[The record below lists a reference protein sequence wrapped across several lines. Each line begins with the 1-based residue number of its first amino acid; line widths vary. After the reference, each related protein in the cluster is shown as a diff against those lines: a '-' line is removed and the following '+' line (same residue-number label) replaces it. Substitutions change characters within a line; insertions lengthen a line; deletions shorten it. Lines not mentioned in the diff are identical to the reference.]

1 MTTITDKI
9 IRHQIFL
16 ERFAGGVALTMQ
28 EGIDAARNEAIINT
42 VGGVDR
48 IDVNALEASLAVIMK
63 RHMNRALN
71 EVKALT
77 GHEADFNVKLL
88 EQELQEVSNT
98 TQDKLL
104 KALLNK
110 PMPVGLAEN
119 GINRKIDPAYN
130 KFSEQTARQLVQPIR
145 DAQVLGGDMLI
156 ASESIAALSAGLLSA
171 QARSLSRSSV
181 VHAANTSKEEVY
193 KVNPITQVEWV
204 SVLDS
209 HTTPYC
215 RGQDGRKYDIGSGP
229 RPPAHYNCRSVTRP
243 LI

>member
-42 VGGVDR
+42 VGGVDK
-48 IDVNALEASLAVIMK
+48 IDVNALEASLAIIMK
-63 RHMNRALN
+63 RHMDRALN
-71 EVKALT
+71 EIKALT
-77 GHEADFNVKLL
+77 NHEADFNIKLL
-88 EQELQEVSNT
+88 KQELQEVSST

-145 DAQVLGGDMLI
+145 DAQLSGGDMLI

-193 KVNPITQVEWV
+193 KVNPIEQVEWV

-215 RGQDGRKYDIGSGP
+215 RGQDGKKYDIGKGP

>member
-1 MTTITDKI
+1 MATITDKI

-28 EGIDAARNEAIINT
+28 AGIDAARNEAIINT
-42 VGGVDR
+42 VGGVDK
-48 IDVNALEASLAVIMK
+48 IDVRALEASLVVIMNK
-63 RHMNRALN
+63 HINRALN

-77 GHEADFNVKLL
+77 DHEADFNVKLL
-88 EQELQEVSNT
+88 KQELKEVSNT
-98 TQDKLL
+98 TQAKLL

-145 DAQVLGGDMLI
+145 DAQVLGGDALI
-156 ASESIAALSAGLLSA
+156 ASETIAALSAGLLSA

-204 SVLDS
+204 STLDS
-209 HTTPYC
+209 HTTAYC
-215 RGQDGRKYDIGSGP
+215 RGQDGKIYDVGSGP

-243 LI
+243 LV

>member
-1 MTTITDKI
+1 MATITNKI

-28 EGIDAARNEAIINT
+28 AGIDAARDQAIT
-42 VGGVDR
+42 SAVSDR
-48 IDVNALEASLAVIMK
+48 NIDVKALQAAIAATIQT
-63 RHMNRALN
+63 HMARALN
-71 EVKALT
+71 EVENLT
-77 GHEADFNVKLL
+77 GYEADFNVKILKS
-88 EQELQEVSNT
+88 ELKEVANT
-98 TQDKLL
+98 SQDKLL
-104 KALLNK
+104 AALHNK
-110 PMPVGLAEN
+110 PMPVGLAD
-119 GINRKIDPAYN
+119 GGVNRKINPAYN
-130 KFSEQTARQLVQPIR
+130 KFSEQTARQLVQPIK
-145 DAQVLGGDMLI
+145 DSLVLGGDMLVV
-156 ASESIAALSAGLLSA
+156 SETMVALSAGLLSA

-209 HTTPYC
+209 STTDYC
-215 RGQDGRKYDIGSGP
+215 RGQDGKKYKIGSGP

>member
-1 MTTITDKI
+1 MATITDKI

-16 ERFAGGVALTMQ
+16 ERFAGGVALIMQ
-28 EGIDAARNEAIINT
+28 AGIDAARNEAIINT
-42 VGGVDR
+42 VGGVDKVD
-48 IDVNALEASLAVIMK
+48 IKALQASLAVIMK
-63 RHMNRALN
+63 QHMNNALN
-71 EVKALT
+71 EIKALT
-77 GHEADFNVKLL
+77 GHEAGFNVKLL
-88 EQELQEVSNT
+88 EKELKEVSNT
-98 TQDKLL
+98 TQSQLL

-215 RGQDGRKYDIGSGP
+215 RGQDGKVYDIGVGP

>member
-1 MTTITDKI
+1 MATITDKI

-16 ERFAGGVALTMQ
+16 ERFAGGVALIMQ
-28 EGIDAARNEAIINT
+28 AGIDAARNEAIINT

-48 IDVNALEASLAVIMK
+48 VDIKALEASLAVIMK
-63 RHMNRALN
+63 QHMNNALN
-71 EVKALT
+71 EIKALT
-77 GHEADFNVKLL
+77 GHEAGFNVKLL
-88 EQELQEVSNT
+88 EKELKEVSNT
-98 TQDKLL
+98 TQAQLL

-215 RGQDGRKYDIGSGP
+215 RGQDGKVYDIGKGP